1 MSLIRASSP
10 HAHGPLSTGRIMQLV
25 LLATVPGLLVSI
37 WFFGWGVL
45 INIALAAAT
54 AVACEAAIVGLRK
67 RPVMFYLRDYSAVV
81 TAVLLALALPP
92 LAPWWIPVVG
102 TAFAIVIAKHLYGG
116 LGFNPFNPAMV
127 GYVVLLISFPV
138 EMTRWPAPLPVYPE
152 GESLPGLWSS
162 LQMVLGLAPAATV
175 DGLTAATPLE
185 VLKHNTGLLLDQL
198 YIAEPV
204 FAHGEWAGAGWEF
217 INLGF
222 LAGGIFLLTQ
232 RVFTWHAPVA
242 MLATLALLALF
253 FYDGGSSTS
262 RGSPLFHLFS
272 GATMLGAFFIVT
284 DPVTS
289 AVSVRGRLVY
299 GALIGLLIF
308 VIRSWGAYP
317 DAVAFA
323 VLLGN
328 FAAPFIDYYTQ
339 PRTYGHTRARRAT
352 ETRKE

>member
-10 HAHGPLSTGRIMQLV
+10 HTHGPVSTARIMQLV
-25 LLATVPGLLVSI
+25 LLATLPGLLASL

-45 INIALAAAT
+45 FNIVLATIT
-54 AVACEAAIVGLRK
+54 AVACEAGIMVLRK

-102 TAFAIVIAKHLYGG
+102 TIFAIVIAKHLYGG

-127 GYVVLLISFPV
+127 GYVVLLISCPV
-138 EMTRWPAPLPVYPE
+138 EMTRWPAPLPLYPE
-152 GESLPGLWSS
+152 GEQFPGLWSS
-162 LQMVLGLAPAATV
+162 LRIVFGMSPLAL

-185 VLKHNTGLLLDQL
+185 VLKHNTGLLVDQL
-198 YIAEPV
+198 YAADPV
-204 FAHGEWAGAGWEF
+204 FSNGEWAGAGWEF
-217 INLGF
+217 VNLGF

-242 MLATLALLALF
+242 MLVSLALLALL
-253 FYDGGSSTS
+253 FYDGGSSSS
-262 RGSPLFHLFS
+262 RGSPLFHLLS

-299 GALIGLLIF
+299 GALIGILVF
-308 VIRSWGAYP
+308 VIRSWGSYP
-317 DAVAFA
+317 DAMAFA
-323 VLLGN
+323 VLLAN
-328 FAAPFIDYYTQ
+328 FAAPFIDYFTQ
-339 PRTYGHTRARRAT
+339 PRTYGHTHARRAT
-352 ETRKE
+352 GTRKE

>member
-10 HAHGPLSTGRIMQLV
+10 HTHSALSTARMMQLV
-25 LLATVPGLLVSI
+25 LLAILPGLAASL

-45 INIALAAAT
+45 INIVLATVT
-54 AVACEAAIVGLRK
+54 AVACEAAIMTLRK

-102 TAFAIVIAKHLYGG
+102 TLFAIVIAKHLYGG

-127 GYVVLLISFPV
+127 GYVVLLISCPV
-138 EMTRWPAPLPVYPE
+138 EMTRWPAPLPLYAE
-152 GESLPGLWSS
+152 GDNFPGLFAS
-162 LQMVLGLAPAATV
+162 LQIVMGLAPGAL
-175 DGLTAATPLE
+175 DGITAATPLE
-185 VLKHNTGLLLDQL
+185 VVKHNTGLLVDQL
-198 YIAEPV
+198 YAEETV
-204 FAHGEWAGAGWEF
+204 FSSGRLAGAGWEF

-222 LAGGIFLLTQ
+222 LIGGLFLLSR

-242 MLATLALLALF
+242 MLVTLALMALV
-253 FYDGGSSTS
+253 FYDGGSSS
-262 RGSPLFHLFS
+262 SKGSPLLHLFS

-308 VIRSWGAYP
+308 VIRSWGSYP

-328 FAAPFIDYYTQ
+328 FAAPFIDYFTQ
-339 PRTYGHTRARRAT
+339 PRTYGHSRARRALGS
-352 ETRKE
+352 RKE

>member
-10 HAHGPLSTGRIMQLV
+10 HTHSALSTARMMQLV
-25 LLATVPGLLVSI
+25 LLATLPGLAAAL

-45 INIALAAAT
+45 INIVLATTT
-54 AVACEAAIVGLRK
+54 AVACEALVMTLRK
-67 RPVMFYLRDYSAVV
+67 RPVLFYLRDYSAVV

-102 TAFAIVIAKHLYGG
+102 TVFAIVIAKHLYGG

-127 GYVVLLISFPV
+127 GYVVLLISCPV
-138 EMTRWPAPLPVYPE
+138 EMTRWPAPLPLYSQ
-152 GESLPGLWSS
+152 GETFPDLLASW
-162 LQMVLGLAPAATV
+162 QIVLGFAPTV
-175 DGLTAATPLE
+175 LDGITAATPLE
-185 VLKHNTGLLLDQL
+185 VLKHNTGLLVDQL
-198 YIAEPV
+198 YVDEAI
-204 FAHGEWAGAGWEF
+204 FSTGRLAGAGWEF

-222 LAGGIFLLTQ
+222 LVGGFFLLSR

-242 MLATLALLALF
+242 MLVTLALMALI
-253 FYDGGSSTS
+253 FYDGGSSS
-262 RGSPLFHLFS
+262 SHGSPLFHLFS

-308 VIRSWGAYP
+308 VIRSWGSYP

-328 FAAPFIDYYTQ
+328 FAAPFIDYFTQ
-339 PRTYGHTRARRAT
+339 PRTYGHHRARRALGSS
-352 ETRKE
+352 KE